1 MAAQPS
7 ARSVPHIASLANTR
21 VKAVRALAFKKQR
34 RATGTF
40 MAAGERMLQE
50 AVACGHRLDT
60 LFLHPDTRET
70 GPGRGLE
77 KACRAAGGEV
87 LEATEAVLAKL
98 VGRENPPGAV
108 GVVPQPWCRLDELP
122 TGEGRTWLV
131 LDGLRDPGNV
141 GGIIRSAEAAGA
153 SGAIV
158 LGETC
163 DPFAPESV
171 RASTGAIFAQRLV
184 RCRWRDFL
192 RWRRAQDGT
201 LVATASGAATD
212 YRAAAYPGPVFLLLG
227 DEHDGLPAA
236 HTAACDQAVRIPL
249 RGRAESLNVGVAAA
263 LLLYEIDRR
272 RTAA

>member
-1 MAAQPS
+1 MVATNRLPTVKRVTS
-7 ARSVPHIASLANTR
+7 PANPA
-21 VKAVRALAFKKQR
+21 VKAARALAYKKQR

-50 AVACGHRLDT
+50 AVACGHRLET
-60 LFLHPDTRET
+60 LFLHPETRPT
-70 GPGRGLE
+70 SAGRGLE
-77 KACRAAGGEV
+77 KACHAAGGEV
-87 LEATEAVLAKL
+87 MEATHEVLAKL

-108 GVVPQPWCRLDELP
+108 GVVPQPLRGLGELP
-122 TGEGRTWLV
+122 SDAGRTWLV

-153 SGAIV
+153 SGIIA

-171 RASTGAIFAQRLV
+171 RASTGAIFAQRLA
-184 RCRWRDFL
+184 RCRWREFT
-192 RWRRAQDGT
+192 RWRQGQGGT
-201 LVATASGAATD
+201 LVATAGGAATD

-227 DEHDGLPAA
+227 DEHEGLPAHHA
-236 HTAACDQAVRIPL
+236 SACDQAVHIPL

-272 RTAA
+272 RAGP